1 MKEVYA
7 MFIEMDIENYGKIKA
22 ELYPEFA
29 PKTVE
34 NFLNLVDQGFYDG
47 LIFHRVINNF
57 MIQGGDPTGTGM
69 GGAEKNIPGEFMS
82 NGFKNPL
89 KHAKGVLS
97 MARSQNY
104 NSASSQFFICQADC
118 FYLDGEYA
126 AFGKVT
132 EGLDIVDLIAKT
144 DTDQHDR
151 PLSDVVIHSIKRA

>member
-1 MKEVYA
+1 MI
-7 MFIEMDIENYGKIKA
+7 IEMNIENYGTIKA

-34 NFLNLVDQGFYDG
+34 NFLALVDKGFYDG
-47 LIFHRVINNF
+47 LIFHRVIHNF

-69 GGAEKNIPGEFMS
+69 GGAEETIPGEFLS
-82 NGFKNPL
+82 NGYKNPL
-89 KHAKGVLS
+89 KHSKGVLS

-144 DTDQHDR
+144 DTDQRDR
-151 PLSDVVIHSIKRA
+151 PLNDVVIHSIKRV

>member
-1 MKEVYA
+1 MI
-7 MFIEMDIENYGKIKA
+7 IEMNIENYGIIKA

-34 NFLNLVDQGFYDG
+34 NFLNLVDQGFYNG
-47 LIFHRVINNF
+47 LIFHRVIHNF

-151 PLSDVVIHSIKRA
+151 PLHDVVIHSIKRV